1 MDAFAQR
8 LAQRVSAPLR
18 PVAVV
23 VSVVV
28 AMGCGEPRPG
38 RALRSPT
45 ATAAAQ
51 PKVALPRAFR
61 SGLTRQQVLERLPPL
76 VRGTFSASFV
86 AYDPGRIAL
95 AYGAISKWLAA
106 HPLGRVIVRNL
117 DRMGR
122 RMGLAFPRSR
132 ADLKRWGIDAAQP
145 AFVITPH
152 HGAHA
157 VWGVGLDDDAAF
169 RGALLRFW
177 TRSGSPP
184 SWQQGRGT
192 TGQGAWLLREGSR
205 LRMICRLHRGRA
217 VCAREASAFR
227 LLRSGQE
234 ANLWQSLE
242 PAEKRAVA
250 TDHGLFSIG
259 ARRAQLLVSWQQD
272 PRGLTAR
279 GRMGGRNIERP
290 LRKLALPSGLPKLAG
305 LAPRAKLRGWTRF
318 PLPLLMGAATA
329 KGLGFPP
336 MRAVAA
342 LDGEVAVAEG
352 DAGPVVVLGVGD
364 GKQADALLADVVKQ
378 LRSDGPLANWL
389 ALRAQKMRRVKIG
402 ALLGYELDLRS
413 TERQLPFHLDVT
425 AVRAPLGLIVGAG
438 PAVQR
443 MAARRAVANSKL
455 AKRLVSLKAPLGDFL
470 GPFLARI
477 APLLASLKMPLPAA
491 DQRFAAMLAAAFS
504 RGEAE
509 LDVAGGW
516 LRGKGRLDL
525 AGVGPP
531 VKTSRLVPAVL
542 SSLVL
547 LVSRQMRTSAGRNDL
562 YGLRWALTRRARD
575 KGAFP
580 PGQSDWVP
588 KLPCCKQ
595 PGGRCGRWIPGLRT
609 GPWKDVGFAPSS
621 AYHQWRYQA
630 DRRGTRVTIEARAD
644 QDCDGRYGVWR
655 LKGRI
660 DADGKPRFEPHQ
672 SEHTAE

>member
-1 MDAFAQR
+1 MDPFAQR
-8 LAQRVSAPLR
+8 LAQGVSVQLR
-18 PVAVV
+18 CLALV
-23 VSVVV
+23 VSV
-28 AMGCGEPRPG
+28 AYGGIGCGEPRPG
-38 RALRSPT
+38 RALRSPR
-45 ATAAAQ
+45 ATAPAQ
-51 PKVALPRAFR
+51 PKVVLPRAFR
-61 SGLTRQQVLERLPPL
+61 SGLTRQQVLEQLPPL
-76 VRGTFSASFV
+76 VRGTFSAAYV
-86 AYDPGRIAL
+86 AYDPGRFAV
-95 AYGAISKWLAA
+95 AYGAISQWLAA

-117 DRMGR
+117 DRMLR
-122 RMGLAFPRSR
+122 RMGLALPRSR
-132 ADLKRWGIDAAQP
+132 ADLKRWGIDATQP
-145 AFVITPH
+145 AFVIKP
-152 HGAHA
+152 HA
-157 VWGVGLDDDAAF
+157 VWGVGLDDEAAF

-177 TRSGSPP
+177 TRSGTPP
-184 SWQQGRGT
+184 SWRQDRAAGR
-192 TGQGAWLLREGSR
+192 GAWLLRQGSR
-205 LRMICRLHRGRA
+205 LRLICRLHRGRA
-217 VCAREASAFR
+217 LCAREASAFS

-242 PAEKRAVA
+242 PAERRAVA

-259 ARRAQLLVSWQQD
+259 ARRAQLLVSWRQD
-272 PRGLTAR
+272 PRGLAAR
-279 GRMGGRNIERP
+279 GRIGGRNIERP
-290 LRKLALPSGLPKLAG
+290 LRKLALPSGVPKLAN
-305 LAPRAKLRGWTRF
+305 LAPRARLRGWTRF
-318 PLPLLMGAATA
+318 PLPLLMGAVTA

-336 MRAVAA
+336 LRAVAA

-352 DAGPVVVLGVGD
+352 GAGPVVVLGVGD
-364 GKQADALLADVVKQ
+364 AKQADALLADVIKQ

-389 ALRAQKMRRVKIG
+389 ALRASKVRRVKIG
-402 ALLGYELDLRS
+402 ALLGYQLELHS
-413 TERQLPFHLDVT
+413 TERQLPFQLDLK

-443 MAARRAVANSKL
+443 MVARRAVANSKL
-455 AKRLVSLKAPLGDFL
+455 AQRLVSLKAPLGDFL

-477 APLLASLKMPLPAA
+477 APLFASLKMPLPAA

-509 LDVAGGW
+509 LDVSGGW

-525 AGVGPP
+525 AGAGPP
-531 VKTSRLVPAVL
+531 VKTSRLIPAVL
-542 SSLVL
+542 SSLAL
-547 LVSRQMRTSAGRNDL
+547 LVSRETRTHAGRNDL

-580 PGQSDWVP
+580 PGKSGWVP
-588 KLPCCKQ
+588 KQPCCKQ

-609 GPWKDVGFAPSS
+609 GPWKNVGFAPSS

-660 DADGKPRFEPHQ
+660 DADGKPRFDPHQ